1 MLLDLHVPRALYRHR
16 VLRALYRNRSGG
28 CAGDDGRIIDVIND
42 AVETLTEADR
52 PRQGAD
58 EGRAIDG
65 AGELLIAC

>member
-1 MLLDLHVPRALYRHR
+1 
-16 VLRALYRNRSGG
+16 
-28 CAGDDGRIIDVIND
+28 
-42 AVETLTEADR
+42 VETLTEADR